1 MGVFTMFLKARLLQK
16 LLGAFTRGSQG
27 SRIGRSGGLLAK
39 PAGKALMATI
49 AAMLVK
55 RALRRR

>member
-1 MGVFTMFLKARLLQK
+1 MGMFTMFLKARLLQK
-16 LLGAFTRGSQG
+16 LLGVFARGSHGAQM
-27 SRIGRSGGLLAK
+27 GRSGGLLAK
-39 PAGKALMATI
+39 PAGKAVAAAI